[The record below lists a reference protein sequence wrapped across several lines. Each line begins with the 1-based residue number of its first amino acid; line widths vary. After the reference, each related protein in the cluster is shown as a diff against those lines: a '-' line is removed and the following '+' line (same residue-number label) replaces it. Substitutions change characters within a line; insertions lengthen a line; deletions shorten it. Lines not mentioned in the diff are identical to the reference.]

1 MILKQNAS
9 MFDHYL
15 LDLHNTSKLYI
26 LLENG
31 FTPTYQSNF
40 SIEGEM
46 EVNMGSNPFPPPL
59 NVCKKTIRKE
69 LLGCVCLE
77 VK

>member
-1 MILKQNAS
+1 MILKQNTS

-46 EVNMGSNPFPPPL
+46 EVNMGSNPFPPL
-59 NVCKKTIRKE
+59 MYVKKQEEKNF
-69 LLGCVCLE
+69 
-77 VK
+77 

>member
-46 EVNMGSNPFPPPL
+46 EVNMGSNPFPPL
-59 NVCKKTIRKE
+59 NVCKKTRRKE